1 MIHLYVLFLEARHNA
16 STVLLSYGYSGS
28 SVNFVIKSKFV
39 LKVSTIIFFVS
50 VEFCDNIF

>member
-1 MIHLYVLFLEARHNA
+1 MCLFLKARHNT
-16 STVLLSYGYSGS
+16 STILLSYEYSGS

-50 VEFCDNIF
+50 VEFCDKIF

>member
-1 MIHLYVLFLEARHNA
+1 MCLFLKARHNT
-16 STVLLSYGYSGS
+16 SIILLSYEYSGS

-50 VEFCDNIF
+50 VEFCDKIF